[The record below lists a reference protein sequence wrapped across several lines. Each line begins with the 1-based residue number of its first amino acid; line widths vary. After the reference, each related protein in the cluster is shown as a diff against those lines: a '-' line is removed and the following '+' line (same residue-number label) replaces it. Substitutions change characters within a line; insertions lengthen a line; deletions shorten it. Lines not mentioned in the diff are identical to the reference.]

1 MEDTGVLVYT
11 ARHLKALHEATYA
24 YVARESCAADVFQ
37 AGLIC
42 DEHSVPL
49 VARATLGFQLM
60 YFILC
65 KCSHVEKLKS

>member
-1 MEDTGVLVYT
+1 MEDARVLVD
-11 ARHLKALHEATYA
+11 AAGHVEALVEGTQA
-24 YVARESCAADVFQ
+24 YVSGETCAADVFQ